1 MRRGWISGEETL
13 PVQRQ
18 CTLAGVS
25 RATYYAH
32 QRPCQVD
39 EEDRIL
45 LRLIDEEYT
54 RHPFFGSR
62 RMVQWLRDRG
72 WVVNRKRVQRLMQ
85 YLGLAGMAPGP
96 ATRQPH
102 PEHPVYPY
110 LLRGVA
116 ITRPNQAWS
125 TDITYIRLAQGFG
138 YLVAM
143 MDGYSRKV
151 LAWRL
156 SNTLDVGFCVDSLQ
170 EAVRCCGIPEI
181 FNTDQGAQFTS
192 HAFIDAL
199 KAHSIQIS
207 MDGRGRAADNIFVE
221 RLWRTV
227 KYEDIYIKNYQTLA
241 QAHRGLKTYFTFYNG
256 ERRHPSLG
264 YQTPNHVYTTGQG
277 GGAKIVDKWGRLPE
291 TVSPSPLED
300 YTAHSGNTQQIFCCT

>member
-1 MRRGWISGEETL
+1 MRQSWISREEAL
-13 PVQRQ
+13 PVRRQ
-18 CTLAGVS
+18 CALVNVS
-25 RATYYAH
+25 RATHDAH
-32 QRPCQVD
+32 QRPRPVD
-39 EEDRIL
+39 EQEVGM

-62 RMVQWLRDRG
+62 RMVQVLRAHG
-72 WVVNRKRVQRLMQ
+72 WAVNRKRVQRLMQ
-85 YLGLAGMAPGP
+85 HLGLAGMMPGP
-96 ATRQPH
+96 HTSQPH

-110 LLRGVA
+110 LLRGMA
-116 ITRPNQAWS
+116 IDRPNQAWS

-138 YLVAM
+138 YLVAV

-151 LAWRL
+151 LTWRL
-156 SNTLDVGFCVDSLQ
+156 SNTLEGGFCVDSLQ
-170 EAVRCCGIPEI
+170 EAVRRFGVPEI

-199 KAHSIQIS
+199 KAYSIQIS

-227 KYEDIYIKNYQTLA
+227 KYEDIYIKDYQTLA
-241 QAHRGLKTYFTFYNG
+241 QVHAGLKTYFTFYNG
-256 ERRHPSLG
+256 ERRHQSLG

-277 GGAKIVDKWGRLPE
+277 GGAKIVDKWSGLPE
-291 TVSPSPLED
+291 PVSTSPRED
-300 YTAHSGNTQQIFCCT
+300 HTAHWGNTQQIFCCT